1 MTTDSSDVRR
11 SPLREIID
19 PFVHMLRAPRALWGV
34 NITYFL
40 EGLCYFGVLTLLT
53 VFFNE
58 NVGLDDAQAGWIVG
72 VFTGGITFTMFFLGG
87 LADSWGVK
95 RALAISLTLMVAGR
109 ILLSGADLA
118 GGTGMGSG
126 VFFTA
131 LAGLLIVVLGYG
143 MYQPASYAAVRL
155 FTRGSA
161 AAMGYAMLYALNN
174 LGAFLAGIISPP
186 VRGAFGISGIYWV
199 YTVLTAVSVVLVF
212 VFMTRRAMQA
222 ARDAAAAADAAAAPA
237 TGTAAAEA
245 SPAPAAT
252 KEPFNLMRWLRTHP
266 LRDIRFTFFIF
277 VLIPVQTLFA
287 HQWLTLPQYV
297 LRSYP
302 AWVSDNMEF
311 FVNLNPLLIFILSPI
326 IAAMTER
333 ANVYRMMIIGTTVM
347 AAPTFLLSVDTSVTL
362 LFTYIVLMSIGEAM
376 WQPRFLQLAAELA
389 PEGRTGQ
396 YMGIAQLPWF
406 LTKMLTGVYSGTM
419 LMHYVPEQGAQNPQM
434 LWLIHG
440 AIAMASPLALVAA
453 RRWMGAR
460 LEHRPAAQA

>member
-1 MTTDSSDVRR
+1 
-11 SPLREIID
+11 
-19 PFVHMLRAPRALWGV
+19 
-34 NITYFL
+34 
-40 EGLCYFGVLTLLT
+40 
-53 VFFNE
+53 
-58 NVGLDDAQAGWIVG
+58 
-72 VFTGGITFTMFFLGG
+72 
-87 LADSWGVK
+87 
-95 RALAISLTLMVAGR
+95 
-109 ILLSGADLA
+109 
-118 GGTGMGSG
+118 
-126 VFFTA
+126 
-131 LAGLLIVVLGYG
+131 
-143 MYQPASYAAVRL
+143 
-155 FTRGSA
+155 
-161 AAMGYAMLYALNN
+161 
-174 LGAFLAGIISPP
+174 
-186 VRGAFGISGIYWV
+186 
-199 YTVLTAVSVVLVF
+199 
-212 VFMTRRAMQA
+212 
-222 ARDAAAAADAAAAPA
+222 
-237 TGTAAAEA
+237 
-245 SPAPAAT
+245 
-252 KEPFNLMRWLRTHP
+252 MRWLRTHP

-396 YMGIAQLPWF
+396 YMGIAQLLWF